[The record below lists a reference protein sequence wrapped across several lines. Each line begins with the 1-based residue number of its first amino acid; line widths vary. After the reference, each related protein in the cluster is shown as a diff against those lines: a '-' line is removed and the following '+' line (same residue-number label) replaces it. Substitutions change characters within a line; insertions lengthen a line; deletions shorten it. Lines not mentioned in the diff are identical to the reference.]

1 MKIKRKQFVKDQQ
14 TIIKQE
20 KALKRIYEA
29 INAPGEE
36 DEHGNA
42 ESLQERHDRLV
53 TNIKNALGSAGYNVY
68 KMPFTLPAFTLP
80 AFPDTA
86 GIDVP
91 DFVKC

>member
-14 TIIKQE
+14 TLIKQE
-20 KALKRIYEA
+20 KALKRIYAA
-29 INAPGEE
+29 ITAPGAE

-53 TNIKNALGSAGYNVY
+53 TDIKNALGSAGYNVY
-68 KMPFTLPAFTLP
+68 KMPFTLPAF
-80 AFPDTA
+80 PDTA

-91 DFVKC
+91 DFVRAKC